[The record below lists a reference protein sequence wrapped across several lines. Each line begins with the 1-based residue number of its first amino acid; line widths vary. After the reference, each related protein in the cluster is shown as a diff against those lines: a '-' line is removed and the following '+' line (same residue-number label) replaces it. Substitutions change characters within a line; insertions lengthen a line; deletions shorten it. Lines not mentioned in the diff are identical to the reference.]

1 MGSVLSQDT
10 GDLAD
15 AGRPDIRQNIEKL
28 CLAGGELVTDPPLK
42 RFAVKY
48 KRQGLLLQ
56 FAANYFQGGN
66 LLALLAVDAPDHI
79 RDTGL
84 GGRAEDVID
93 RGGGQAGR
101 LAMMINEQDSDLALN
116 GKLLQG
122 TQSPGDLAFVALVGG
137 QGAAEGVQDHQAVVM
152 IQEKAFEDLQPAA
165 VEQADLLAEIGAEQ
179 EIHHLPADRP

>member
-1 MGSVLSQDT
+1 MRSVLSQDT

-66 LLALLAVDAPDHI
+66 LPTSPEEIVDSLLAQVYS
-79 RDTGL
+79 T
-84 GGRAEDVID
+84 
-93 RGGGQAGR
+93 
-101 LAMMINEQDSDLALN
+101 
-116 GKLLQG
+116 
-122 TQSPGDLAFVALVGG
+122 
-137 QGAAEGVQDHQAVVM
+137 
-152 IQEKAFEDLQPAA
+152 
-165 VEQADLLAEIGAEQ
+165 
-179 EIHHLPADRP
+179 